1 MKRFYIQPHTYES
14 APQIVIHQS
23 CRHCGHVEIEPHTFD
38 KKSAMYYLRVIAD
51 WLYFDKVAD
60 DHQPSTFG
68 DARDNSALG
77 HTLRG
82 DQALYGYWRG
92 GNPRMAHQGTWLV

>member
-23 CRHCGHVEIEPHTFD
+23 CRHCGHVEIETHTFD

-77 HTLRG
+77 HTSATSRLQYTHHTPG
-82 DQALYGYWRG
+82 H
-92 GNPRMAHQGTWLV
+92 N